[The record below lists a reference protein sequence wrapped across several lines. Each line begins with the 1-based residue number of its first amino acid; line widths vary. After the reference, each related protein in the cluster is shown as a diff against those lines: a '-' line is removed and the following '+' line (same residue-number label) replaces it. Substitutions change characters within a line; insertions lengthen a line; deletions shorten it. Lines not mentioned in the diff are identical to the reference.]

1 MDEQIAHRYRQT
13 TQGQRIQRQ
22 SQGTREQERQR
33 HQTASPHRVGHSAGL
48 HPEDQPY
55 DSEED
60 EVYDDVWP
68 PRLPTSA
75 RRYTSSSPQVIQQGN
90 RRFIIHDNPP
100 PRRYHYEDEPEPP
113 SQPRIRPHF
122 LVFVGLVLLIMIGGF
137 VALSALGSIW
147 QGKLDDWTY
156 GQTTRTYQTDAVVGH
171 SDSPGN
177 PTHIIAL
184 NLRGTI
190 MVIELPGGDASKAR
204 SYTIT
209 TIPGNSGNPPVKV
222 SFQDLNSD
230 GKLDMLIQIG
240 DPGSIV
246 TIILF
251 NNGQQ
256 FVSKL

>member
-1 MDEQIAHRYRQT
+1 
-13 TQGQRIQRQ
+13 
-22 SQGTREQERQR
+22 
-33 HQTASPHRVGHSAGL
+33 
-48 HPEDQPY
+48 
-55 DSEED
+55 
-60 EVYDDVWP
+60 
-68 PRLPTSA
+68 
-75 RRYTSSSPQVIQQGN
+75 
-90 RRFIIHDNPP
+90 
-100 PRRYHYEDEPEPP
+100 
-113 SQPRIRPHF
+113 
-122 LVFVGLVLLIMIGGF
+122 MIGGF